1 MNERIK
7 QLALQ
12 ASITF
17 TDYGSGEFLTED
29 DISLPRLEKFAELI
43 IQECLDAIVATKE
56 RPANNDL
63 LFYEG
68 LFTAIDG
75 IKKRFGVDMEF
86 K

>member
-29 DISLPRLEKFAELI
+29 DISLPRLEKFAELLFNEI
-43 IQECLDAIVATKE
+43 ANTAVVSDGMFNGNE
-56 RPANNDL
+56 RRLSVELRLGDMV
-63 LFYEG
+63 
-68 LFTAIDG
+68 
-75 IKKRFGVDMEF
+75 KKISVFGVEE
-86 K
+86 

>member
-1 MNERIK
+1 MNEKIK

-12 ASITF
+12 AGLYAFVS
-17 TDYGSGEFLTED
+17 DNGVDLD
-29 DISLPRLEKFAELI
+29 VEKFAELI